1 MVRPASENRMTDP
14 VLSSRQSAILACV
27 REFTAA
33 HGYAPS
39 IREIGRLCGISS
51 TSVVT
56 YNLNQLEWLGL
67 LKRDELVARSI
78 RLVAA

>member
-1 MVRPASENRMTDP
+1 MDETN
-14 VLSSRQSAILACV
+14 LSSRQSAILACV
-27 REFTAA
+27 REFTAQ

-51 TSVVT
+51 TSVAT
-56 YNLNQLEWLGL
+56 KNLDKLQRAGL